1 LARQAAEERLEGR
14 VWLYYCSTV
23 AYQDKKHATSFED
36 MMKKLRLPKQP
47 KEATISKE
55 QLKRFDNV
63 YKFSMKNK
71 AKLKKARSE
80 KK

>member
-23 AYQDKKHATSFED
+23 AYQDKKHATSYED
-36 MMKKLRLPKQP
+36 MMKKLRLPKQST
-47 KEATISKE
+47 EATISKK
-55 QLKRFDNV
+55 QLNKYDNV
-63 YKFSMKNK
+63 YKLSMKKK